1 MVQEQQVPTDALFLL
16 AFSQKA
22 KQQPRAQDNQKFDT
36 IEVELL
42 VADVGQSSLLVDVP
56 NGTIV
61 LSPSIKVSAAEN
73 MLNKV
78 YSRWRRQPQMPEEH
92 PCSLVSY

>member
-1 MVQEQQVPTDALFLL
+1 MNLRRWMQEWQ
-16 AFSQKA
+16 A
-22 KQQPRAQDNQKFDT
+22 KFGT
-36 IEVELL
+36 MHVELL
-42 VADVGQSSLLVDVP
+42 VADVGQSSLVVDVP

-73 MLNKV
+73 MLHKV
-78 YSRWRRQPQMPEEH
+78 YSWWRRQPQMTEEH